1 MVDVSDVWIDG
12 VCKND
17 NYAGGDINFPMDWVC
32 PNGVWTGHVGHVR
45 LWWGCAQW
53 LPEVGW

>member
-1 MVDVSDVWIDG
+1 MVDISDVWIDG

-32 PNGVWTGHVGHVR
+32 LNGVWTGHVGHV
-45 LWWGCAQW
+45 
-53 LPEVGW
+53 